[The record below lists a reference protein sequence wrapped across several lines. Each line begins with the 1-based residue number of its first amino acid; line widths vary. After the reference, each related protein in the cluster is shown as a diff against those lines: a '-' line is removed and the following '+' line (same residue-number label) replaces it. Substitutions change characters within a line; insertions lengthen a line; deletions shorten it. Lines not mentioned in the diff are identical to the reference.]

1 MAFLAQCAF
10 ADRDSEMSS
19 AAPRR
24 ECANNTGEISMSNTN
39 RMSVLL
45 AFGLLLSMAIDRPA
59 SAQPQTLLPNLQ
71 PLPAYELSLR
81 PIFGGGTELV
91 FSTLTTNAGLGPL
104 HMVAG
109 ELTEPGHQ
117 SIYQR
122 IHFSDGTFKDTL
134 AGVFVLHEE
143 HGHFHVEEYA
153 EYRLEKEFAPGAS
166 TRIGQKTSFC
176 LLDTNRVDRK
186 LANAPKRAVFTR
198 CDDFEFGQGIS
209 VGWGD
214 AYRSHLPGQ
223 SIDVSGLESGNY
235 LLTMIA
241 DPNDNILE
249 TDEGDNSSTIR
260 IHLDMEAMTV
270 DGLPGDGG
278 DPGDPPGDVMISG
291 IIPATMPAGS
301 IRAVTIT
308 GAGFAD
314 GMNVALVNGS
324 GPSPRVSEIT
334 VQDENTI
341 TATLTAKSGGPPRMR
356 VWDLVVGP
364 ATASDGFTV
373 FPQ

>member
-1 MAFLAQCAF
+1 
-10 ADRDSEMSS
+10 MSK
-19 AAPRR
+19 
-24 ECANNTGEISMSNTN
+24 TN
-39 RMSVLL
+39 GMRALL
-45 AFGLLLSMAIDRPA
+45 VVGLLLSGAIERPA
-59 SAQPQTLLPNLQ
+59 FAQPQALLPNLQ
-71 PLPAYELSLR
+71 PLPAYELGLQ

-109 ELTEPGHQ
+109 ESTAPGQ
-117 SIYQR
+117 QNVYQR
-122 IHFSDGTFKDTL
+122 VHFSDGTFEDRL

-153 EYRLEKEFAPGAS
+153 EYQLEREFAPGAS

-176 LLDTNRVDRK
+176 LLDTDRVDRK
-186 LANAPKRAVFTR
+186 LPNAPKRAVFTR
-198 CDDFEFGQGIS
+198 CDDFDFGQGIS

-223 SIDVSGLESGNY
+223 SIDVSGLETGNY
-235 LLTMIA
+235 LLTMVA

-301 IRAVTIT
+301 VRAVTIT
-308 GAGFAD
+308 GIGFAE
-314 GMNVALVNGS
+314 GMNVALVSGS
-324 GPSPRVSEIT
+324 GPSPHVSDVN

-341 TATLTAKSGGPPRMR
+341 TATLTAKSGGPPRAR
-356 VWDLVVGP
+356 IWDLVVGP
-364 ATASDGFTV
+364 ATAPEAFTV
-373 FPQ
+373 FP